1 MPPPPN
7 PPAVGAKVTRRRDV
21 QRPSRNN
28 LSGLAV
34 AAGHPEKAV
43 ETGVAARTTGRTA
56 GGVIRWAGSTGA
68 TGAGGT
74 GGQGGQGGAGG
85 SGGNGGTAQ
94 TGGTGGAAG
103 LLGSP
108 GSDGTTV

>member
-56 GGVIRWAGSTGA
+56 GAALTTQCQVT